1 MLEHLLDADPKLF
14 LPDGQAS
21 AAQVL
26 TSQFNSSF
34 FEQLGLP
41 PEEQILTAS
50 QQHAARNAFLA
61 LTTGQTEEKQKE
73 ALARLEVPDAVK
85 QVVGMLSAY
94 DWAFVEQA
102 KEMRGYTV
110 AKILEETQHPD
121 VRHRLK
127 ALELLG
133 KVTEVALFTERHEV
147 KKVGMSDEELDEEL
161 KKRLDK
167 YLALQEREE
176 KLINAP
182 DTAHEALEIEQ
193 EPKKPEQNP

>member
-1 MLEHLLDADPKLF
+1 MLEHLLDADPKDFIPLEKAEAGE
-14 LPDGQAS
+14 L
-21 AAQVL
+21 L
-26 TSQFNSSF
+26 TAQFNSSC
-34 FEQLGLP
+34 LAALDLP
-41 PEEQILTAS
+41 DEEKILSDA
-50 QQHAARNAFLA
+50 QAAAARTAFLS
-61 LTTGQTEEKQKE
+61 LTTDQTAEQQRK
-73 ALARLEVPDAVK
+73 ALANLKVPDAVK

-102 KEMRGYTV
+102 KQMRGYTV

-161 KKRLDK
+161 KKRLNR
-167 YLALQEREE
+167 YVELQKVEE
-176 KLINAP
+176 KLVESVP
-182 DTAHEALEIEQ
+182 GEE
-193 EPKKPEQNP
+193 K